1 VSPGLNLTVDLSRLR
16 AGLEPALQSL
26 AAPGQWRSADGR
38 VLVAVQ
44 RSPSGVGT
52 GGCAERARELG
63 TAYLARRGEWPERA
77 GDPAAVLIVDCDAAS
92 VLAGVDAAGLHQLYH
107 ELDGTTLRVA
117 TRLHALL
124 ANRPGPRP
132 AIDAQSIYDYVY
144 YHCIPSPRTLFQGLH
159 KLQAGHHLRAR
170 TDGVELRRHFQ
181 VRFESGADAADTER
195 LAGELREVLRRGVAR
210 SLAPEQA
217 HGAFLSGGLDSS
229 TVAGMLAERQRP
241 AQAQTFSIGFDA
253 RGYDEIEYARIAS
266 HHFGTA
272 PHEYYVT
279 PEDVCS
285 AIGEVATA
293 FDEPFGNSSAIPVYF
308 CARLAREH
316 GVERMLAGD
325 GGDELFAGNARY
337 AKQMLFERY
346 FDLPAAL
353 RTGLLEPLLLGSPLG
368 RLPLARKG
376 AAYLRQATIPLP
388 DRLQSWNHLHRHP
401 AGEVFH
407 QDLLGRIDAEA
418 PLRGWRAEYAVHPQA
433 SAVDRMLFLD
443 WKFTLHDNDLVK
455 VNTMCALAG
464 VDVAYPMLDPELV
477 DFSCR
482 VPGELKLRDRQ
493 LRWFYKHALAGFL
506 PRAIIDK
513 PKHGFGLPFGVW
525 MRSHAGLR
533 RLSED
538 ALAAIGERRLFEPRF
553 LEEVLRMHRD
563 DAAGYYGEFVWVLTV
578 LELWLQA
585 HTAH

>member
-1 VSPGLNLTVDLSRLR
+1 VTEGLNLTVDLSRLST
-16 AGLEPALQSL
+16 GLDPAVQLL

-38 VLVAVQ
+38 VLVCVQ

-52 GGCAERARELG
+52 AGCEERAGALG
-63 TAYLARRGEWPERA
+63 AAYLAQRGEWPERA
-77 GDPAAVLIVDCDAAS
+77 GDPAAVVIVDCDAGL

-107 ELDGTTLRVA
+107 EHAGTTLRVA
-117 TRLHALL
+117 TRLRALL
-124 ANRPGPRP
+124 ASRPAPRP
-132 AIDAQSIYDYVY
+132 AIDVQSIYDYVY
-144 YHCIPSPRTLFQGLH
+144 YHCIPSPRTLFEGLH
-159 KLQAGHHLRAR
+159 KLQAGHHLRAHAG
-170 TDGVELRRHFQ
+170 GVELRRHFT
-181 VRFESGADAADTER
+181 VRFTDGDGDTER
-195 LAGELREVLRRGVAR
+195 LAEELRGVLRRGVER
-210 SLAPEQA
+210 SLAPGIE

-229 TVAGMLAERQRP
+229 TVAGMLAERTRP
-241 AQAQTFSIGFDA
+241 AQAQTFTIGFDA

-266 HHFGTA
+266 RHFGTA
-272 PHEYYVT
+272 AHEYYVT

-316 GVERMLAGD
+316 GVQRMLAGD

-346 FDLPAAL
+346 FGIPAVV
-353 RTGLLEPLLLGSPLG
+353 RNGLLEPLLLGSPLG

-388 DRLQSWNHLHRHP
+388 DRLQSWNHLHRHV

-407 QDLLGRIDAEA
+407 RDLLGRIDPGA
-418 PLRGWRAEYAVHPQA
+418 PLRGWREEYAVHPQA

-455 VNTMCALAG
+455 VNTMCGLAG

-482 VPGELKLRDRQ
+482 VPGDLKLRDRR

-506 PRAIIDK
+506 PREIIEK

-525 MRSHAGLR
+525 MRSHDGLR

-553 LEEVLRMHRD
+553 LDEVLRMHRED
-563 DAAGYYGEFVWVLTV
+563 SAGYYGEFVWVLTV

>member
-1 VSPGLNLTVDLSRLR
+1 
-16 AGLEPALQSL
+16 
-26 AAPGQWRSADGR
+26 
-38 VLVAVQ
+38 
-44 RSPSGVGT
+44 
-52 GGCAERARELG
+52 
-63 TAYLARRGEWPERA
+63 
-77 GDPAAVLIVDCDAAS
+77 
-92 VLAGVDAAGLHQLYH
+92 
-107 ELDGTTLRVA
+107 
-117 TRLHALL
+117 
-124 ANRPGPRP
+124 
-132 AIDAQSIYDYVY
+132 
-144 YHCIPSPRTLFQGLH
+144 
-159 KLQAGHHLRAR
+159 
-170 TDGVELRRHFQ
+170 
-181 VRFESGADAADTER
+181 
-195 LAGELREVLRRGVAR
+195 
-210 SLAPEQA
+210 
-217 HGAFLSGGLDSS
+217 
-229 TVAGMLAERQRP
+229 M
-241 AQAQTFSIGFDA
+241 
-253 RGYDEIEYARIAS
+253 
-266 HHFGTA
+266 
-272 PHEYYVT
+272 T

-316 GVERMLAGD
+316 GVQRMLAGD

-346 FDLPAAL
+346 FDLPAVV
-353 RTGLLEPLLLGSPLG
+353 RNGLLEPLLLGSPLG

-388 DRLQSWNHLHRHP
+388 DRLQSWNHLHRH
-401 AGEVFH
+401 AAAEVFH
-407 QDLLGRIDAEA
+407 RDLLGRIDPGA
-418 PLRGWRAEYAVHPQA
+418 PLRGWREEYAVHPQA

-455 VNTMCALAG
+455 VNTMCGLAG

-506 PRAIIDK
+506 PREIIDK
-513 PKHGFGLPFGVW
+513 RKHGFGLPFGVW
-525 MRSHAGLR
+525 MRSHEGLR

-553 LEEVLRMHRD
+553 LDEVLRMHRE